1 MARKMSSSITL
12 RQPKTGAPFAHTAG
26 SLWEPTDPG
35 VKRQILAHGRDLMLV
50 RVVFEPDA
58 VGPEHKHPHA
68 QNSYVESGRFEITIA
83 GEIRTL
89 VQGDSF
95 YVPGNMLH
103 GAKALEAGC
112 LIDAFN
118 PMREEFIRP
127 S

>member
-1 MARKMSSSITL
+1 MTTQTTP
-12 RQPKTGAPFAHTAG
+12 RQPKTGAPFAHTADG
-26 SLWEPTDPG
+26 LWEPTDPG

-50 RVVFEPDA
+50 RVVFEA
-58 VGPEHKHPHA
+58 GAIGLEHKHPHA

-83 GEIRTL
+83 GDTRVL
-89 VQGDSF
+89 SQGDSF
-95 YVPGNMLH
+95 YVPGNILH

-127 S
+127 A

>member
-12 RQPKTGAPFAHTAG
+12 RQPKTGSPFAHMAE

-83 GEIRTL
+83 GETRTL

-127 S
+127 A